1 MNRHIL
7 NHLMTIELTL
17 IMLKENYATRSQKDI
32 VNTLEKKRRELHKE
46 LEEEHNKAKIKFDKP
61 VRKG

>member
-17 IMLKENYATRSQKDI
+17 IMLKENYSTRSQKDI
-32 VNTLEKKRRELHKE
+32 VATLEKKRRELHKE
-46 LEEEHNKAKIKFDKP
+46 LEEEHNKSKIKFEKP